1 MPVGSVS
8 VPAPVFTM
16 SVYLPK
22 PLPSSA
28 IDVMIWFWSDE
39 TGKVTVPPVR

>member
-16 SVYLPK
+16 SVYLSAT
-22 PLPSSA
+22 LPSPT
-28 IDVMIWFWSDE
+28 IDVMIVSAARFN
-39 TGKVTVPPVR
+39 VIVPPTR